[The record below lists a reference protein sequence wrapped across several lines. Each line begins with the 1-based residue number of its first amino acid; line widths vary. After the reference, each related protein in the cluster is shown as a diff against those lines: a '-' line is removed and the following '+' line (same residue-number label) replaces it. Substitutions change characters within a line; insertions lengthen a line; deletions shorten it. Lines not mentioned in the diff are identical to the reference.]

1 MKNRLIRQESE
12 LVELSRE
19 MREVEVHQQFG

>member
-12 LVELSRE
+12 AVELSRE
-19 MREVEVHQQFG
+19 MREVEAHQQFG